1 LQDEIS
7 LPAWLTA
14 GFFLAVFQLS
24 ADAALLLCSVQD
36 YRTGS
41 RHMQVNAAPAVLQIR
56 AASVEDCALIHSFIM
71 ELAVYEKLAHE
82 VVATPEVLAETLF
95 GPRPGAEVLI
105 AEYEGRPV
113 GYALF
118 FQSFSTF
125 LGRPGLYLEDVYVQ
139 PALRGRGI
147 GKAIMTRLA
156 ALAVE
161 RSYAR
166 FEWSVLDWNEPSIQF
181 YRSIGAVP
189 MEGWTVQRLTGQA
202 LLALAAQ
209 DGSAA

>member
-1 LQDEIS
+1 MQD
-7 LPAWLTA
+7 
-14 GFFLAVFQLS
+14 
-24 ADAALLLCSVQD
+24 
-36 YRTGS
+36 
-41 RHMQVNAAPAVLQIR
+41 NAPPAVLRIR
-56 AASVEDCALIHSFIM
+56 TAGVDDCTLIHSFIM

-82 VVATPEVLAETLF
+82 VIATPELLAQTLF

-156 ALAVE
+156 ALAVA
-161 RSYAR
+161 RDYAR
-166 FEWSVLDWNEPSIQF
+166 FEWSVLDWNAPSIAF
-181 YRSIGAVP
+181 YRAIGAIP
-189 MEGWTVQRLTGQA
+189 MDGWTVQRLTGQA
-202 LLALAAQ
+202 LLDLAAQ
-209 DGSAA
+209 DGGGA

>member
-1 LQDEIS
+1 MQD
-7 LPAWLTA
+7 
-14 GFFLAVFQLS
+14 
-24 ADAALLLCSVQD
+24 
-36 YRTGS
+36 
-41 RHMQVNAAPAVLQIR
+41 NAPPAVLRIR
-56 AASVEDCALIHSFIM
+56 TAGVDDCTLIHSFIM

-82 VVATPEVLAETLF
+82 VIATPQLLAQTLF

-156 ALAVE
+156 ALAVA
-161 RSYAR
+161 RDYAR
-166 FEWSVLDWNEPSIQF
+166 FEWSVLDWNAPSIAF
-181 YRSIGAVP
+181 YRAIGAIP
-189 MEGWTVQRLTGQA
+189 MDGWTVQRLTGQA
-202 LLALAAQ
+202 LLDLAAQ
-209 DGSAA
+209 DGGGA

>member
-1 LQDEIS
+1 MQD
-7 LPAWLTA
+7 
-14 GFFLAVFQLS
+14 
-24 ADAALLLCSVQD
+24 
-36 YRTGS
+36 
-41 RHMQVNAAPAVLQIR
+41 NAPPAVLRIR
-56 AASVEDCALIHSFIM
+56 TAGVDDCTLIHSFIM

-82 VVATPEVLAETLF
+82 VIATPQLLAQTLF

-156 ALAVE
+156 ALAVA
-161 RSYAR
+161 RDYAR
-166 FEWSVLDWNEPSIQF
+166 FEWSVLDWNAPSIAF
-181 YRSIGAVP
+181 YRSIGAFP
-189 MEGWTVQRLTGQA
+189 MDGWTVQRLTGQA
-202 LLALAAQ
+202 LLDLAAR
-209 DGSAA
+209 DGGAA

>member
-1 LQDEIS
+1 
-7 LPAWLTA
+7 
-14 GFFLAVFQLS
+14 
-24 ADAALLLCSVQD
+24 
-36 YRTGS
+36 
-41 RHMQVNAAPAVLQIR
+41 MQVNAAPAVLQIR
-56 AASVEDCALIHSFIM
+56 AASVEDCAIIHSFIM

>member
-1 LQDEIS
+1 MQD
-7 LPAWLTA
+7 
-14 GFFLAVFQLS
+14 
-24 ADAALLLCSVQD
+24 
-36 YRTGS
+36 
-41 RHMQVNAAPAVLQIR
+41 NAPPAVLRIR
-56 AASVEDCALIHSFIM
+56 AAGVDDCALIHSFIM

-82 VVATPEVLAETLF
+82 VIATPELLAQTLF

-105 AEYEGRPV
+105 AEHDGRPV

-139 PALRGRGI
+139 PAMRGRGI

-161 RSYAR
+161 REYAR
-166 FEWSVLDWNEPSIQF
+166 FEWSVLDWNAPSIAF
-181 YRSIGAVP
+181 YRSIGAIP
-189 MEGWTVQRLTGQA
+189 MDGWTVQRLTGQA
-202 LLALAAQ
+202 LLDLAAR
-209 DGSAA
+209 DGGAA

>member
-1 LQDEIS
+1 
-7 LPAWLTA
+7 
-14 GFFLAVFQLS
+14 
-24 ADAALLLCSVQD
+24 
-36 YRTGS
+36 
-41 RHMQVNAAPAVLQIR
+41 
-56 AASVEDCALIHSFIM
+56 
-71 ELAVYEKLAHE
+71 
-82 VVATPEVLAETLF
+82 
-95 GPRPGAEVLI
+95 
-105 AEYEGRPV
+105 V
-113 GYALF
+113 GYALY

-161 RSYAR
+161 RNYAR

-189 MEGWTVQRLTGQA
+189 MEGWTVQRVTGQA

-209 DGSAA
+209 DGRAA

>member
-1 LQDEIS
+1 
-7 LPAWLTA
+7 
-14 GFFLAVFQLS
+14 
-24 ADAALLLCSVQD
+24 
-36 YRTGS
+36 
-41 RHMQVNAAPAVLQIR
+41 
-56 AASVEDCALIHSFIM
+56 M

-82 VVATPEVLAETLF
+82 VIATPELLAQTLF

-105 AEYEGRPV
+105 AEYDGRPV

-139 PALRGRGI
+139 PAMRGRGI

-161 RSYAR
+161 RDYAR
-166 FEWSVLDWNEPSIQF
+166 FEWSVLDWNAPSIAF
-181 YRSIGAVP
+181 YRSIGAFP
-189 MEGWTVQRLTGQA
+189 MDGWTVQRLTGQA
-202 LLALAAQ
+202 LLDLAAR
-209 DGSAA
+209 DGGAA